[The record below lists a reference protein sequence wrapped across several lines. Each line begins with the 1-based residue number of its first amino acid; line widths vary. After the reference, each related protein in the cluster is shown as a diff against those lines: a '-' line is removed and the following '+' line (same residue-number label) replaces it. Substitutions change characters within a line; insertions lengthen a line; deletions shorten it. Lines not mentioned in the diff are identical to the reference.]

1 MKTETTTMKR
11 TFDDVEVEPE
21 TRVTF
26 QQPTTAAEIPAP
38 YQQWRWVGY
47 DATSLIL

>member
-1 MKTETTTMKR
+1 MKR
-11 TFDDVEVEPE
+11 TFDDVEVEPD

-38 YQQWRWVGY
+38 YQQWRWAGY